1 MHDIV
6 RVCGYTGYTP
16 NIEFCC
22 RSEEKIVVSGETI
35 YGYEFSALVNHIE
48 QDYNCNIDFYQL
60 IDQNQGFSLILQSPN
75 NKMDFLEISK
85 IIANELKKRRLTFN
99 KIYWVTDKYRS
110 FLYRLLMNNGRTIQ
124 CIKLPIV
131 TKSIPEDQYIEMMV
145 EGDVGE
151 KHESI

>member
-1 MHDIV
+1 
-6 RVCGYTGYTP
+6 
-16 NIEFCC
+16 
-22 RSEEKIVVSGETI
+22 
-35 YGYEFSALVNHIE
+35 
-48 QDYNCNIDFYQL
+48 
-60 IDQNQGFSLILQSPN
+60 
-75 NKMDFLEISK
+75 MDFLEISK

-131 TKSIPEDQYIEMMV
+131 TKRIPEDQYIEMMV